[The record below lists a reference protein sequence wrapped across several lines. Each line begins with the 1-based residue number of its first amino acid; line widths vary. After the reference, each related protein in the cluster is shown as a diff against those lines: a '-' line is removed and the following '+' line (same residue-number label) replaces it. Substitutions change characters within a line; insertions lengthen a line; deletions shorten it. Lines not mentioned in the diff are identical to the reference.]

1 MKEVLIKEYNNLQ
14 KTLIESLQP
23 SNTVHVDFVNGA
35 KVEIL
40 GKVSKK
46 YKVQLVDQKSNT
58 VVYKSE
64 ITNNMWTKYN
74 KKYYLDYHIKVEDLE
89 DNKIVFEHKFNAQDK
104 KVYIHLASKA
114 LGDTIAWFPFVEEFR
129 KKHKCKLIVS
139 TFHNKMFEE
148 NYSDIT
154 FVKPGDPQHNLY
166 AMYEIGWHYND
177 KGEIDFDKNVSDFK
191 EGNLQKCCYESL
203 GLNGIEI
210 KPNLTFKNTGPTVEG
225 DYVIIAPHGSAHAKY
240 WNYPGGWQ
248 AVIDNLNGRGYKVVM
263 ITQEPL
269 GDDWHDSKLG
279 GTLTGVID
287 KTGDYPLSERANDMM
302 NAKAFIGIGSGL
314 SWVAWAVNTPVIM
327 ISGFSEPYSEFKD
340 CERLSPPKEK
350 CSGCFNRVRL
360 NPGDWNWCPDHKDT
374 DRMFECT
381 KSITP
386 NIVID
391 AVNRQLEKSS

>member
-1 MKEVLIKEYNNLQ
+1 
-14 KTLIESLQP
+14 
-23 SNTVHVDFVNGA
+23 
-35 KVEIL
+35 
-40 GKVSKK
+40 
-46 YKVQLVDQKSNT
+46 
-58 VVYKSE
+58 
-64 ITNNMWTKYN
+64 MWAKYN
-74 KKYYLDYHIKVEDLE
+74 KTYYLDYHIKVEDLE

-104 KVYIHLASKA
+104 KIYIHFASKA

-129 KKHKCKLIVS
+129 KKHKCKLTVS

-148 NYSDIT
+148 NYPNIT
-154 FVKPGDPQHNLY
+154 FVNPGEPQFNLY

-177 KGEIDFDKNVSDFK
+177 KDEIDYNKNVSDFK
-191 EGNLQKCCYESL
+191 KGSLQKCCYESL
-203 GLNGIEI
+203 GLKGTEI

-225 DYVIIAPHGSAHAKY
+225 DYIIIAPHGSAHAKY

-248 AVIDNLNGRGYKVVM
+248 NIIDNLNGRGYKVVM

-269 GDDWHDSKLG
+269 GNDWHDSKLG

-314 SWVAWAVNTPVIM
+314 SWVAWAVNTPVVM

-360 NPGDWNWCPDHKDT
+360 NAGDWNWCPDHKDT
-374 DRMFECT
+374 ARMFECT
-381 KSITP
+381 KSIPP
-386 NIVID
+386 NMVIN